1 MFGTEDELTKQIKAH
16 QRLAYAF
23 LFLIIL
29 SIFTLAFSIVSLIE
43 NVYAVLFICL
53 SLFVLSAVML
63 ILIARYCKKEKE
75 LSHHPYIVR
84 LPREVSYEAF
94 KHSLSALADPG
105 ECRDFPKESAYF
117 CFLKATF
124 ENRFLVVNTDYF
136 VRSDFDSIKKN
147 INKKINK
154 DCNVT
159 QWVLRDKAAKL
170 MRVNVIV
177 TRDVNAELYEYL
189 SHNAGDLLRRVEG
202 VINFALV
209 GDGLIVPPVFGDMS
223 VLEVKR
229 YKKSI
234 TDIKTLLSSAY

>member
-1 MFGTEDELTKQIKAH
+1 M
-16 QRLAYAF
+16 
-23 LFLIIL
+23 
-29 SIFTLAFSIVSLIE
+29 
-43 NVYAVLFICL
+43 
-53 SLFVLSAVML
+53 
-63 ILIARYCKKEKE
+63 
-75 LSHHPYIVR
+75 
-84 LPREVSYEAF
+84 
-94 KHSLSALADPG
+94 
-105 ECRDFPKESAYF
+105 
-117 CFLKATF
+117 KATF

-159 QWVLRDKAAKL
+159 QWVSRDNAAKL